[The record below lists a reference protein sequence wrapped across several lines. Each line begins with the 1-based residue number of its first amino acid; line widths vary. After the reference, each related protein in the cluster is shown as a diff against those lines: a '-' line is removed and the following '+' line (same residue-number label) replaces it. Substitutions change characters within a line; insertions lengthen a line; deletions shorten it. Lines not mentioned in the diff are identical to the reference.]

1 MDYRGGLINRFFEL
15 KESEKKVEFSRL
27 FNNFLEFLAKKR
39 VFFSAIINIG

>member
-15 KESEKKVEFSRL
+15 KESEKKVKFSRL

-39 VFFSAIINIG
+39 DLFSAGINI